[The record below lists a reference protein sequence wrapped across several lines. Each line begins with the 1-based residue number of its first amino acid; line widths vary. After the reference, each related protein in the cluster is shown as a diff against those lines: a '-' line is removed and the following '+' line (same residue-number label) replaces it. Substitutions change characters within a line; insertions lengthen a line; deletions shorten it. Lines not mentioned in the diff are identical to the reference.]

1 MGKCLMQIGFGL
13 VAIFSRVAG
22 FVICLNRYQHVWV
35 ERMIGS
41 EFWRFKSED
50 ESAENG
56 IREAIKIQ
64 LAPGP
69 HSQSR
74 QRLQTTSG
82 LFGHFVPY
90 VRTSSHVT

>member
-1 MGKCLMQIGFGL
+1 MHIGFGL

-35 ERMIGS
+35 ERMIDS
-41 EFWRFKSED
+41 EFWRFNWED

-56 IREAIKIQ
+56 IREAIEIQ

-69 HSQSR
+69 HSQSTQSR

-90 VRTSSHVT
+90 LRTSSHVT